1 LRLRERS
8 GVLSL
13 ERPFVREAASGGST
27 AFQLSLSARYISTMA
42 GALEG
47 RVVVIIGGTAGLGL
61 SAARACIAAGARVV
75 ALGRDDEA
83 VPMARD
89 AIGPGGLVLTGDA
102 TDPASAPG
110 AIEAALRA
118 FGRFDA
124 LYHVAGGSG
133 RGLGDGPLHEITD
146 DGWRRTMDLNATS
159 MFHSNR
165 AAVRQF
171 LDQKTGGSI
180 LNVTSVLAYSPA
192 PHHFATHAYAAAKAA
207 AIGFTRSCAA
217 HYASHGIRFN
227 GIAPGLVDTPM
238 ARRAAGDEQIRRY
251 LVTKQPLDGGRIGN
265 PEDLDAAVVYF
276 LSDQSRFVT
285 GQVLGVDG
293 GWAVSEGQ
301 VAP

>member
-1 LRLRERS
+1 
-8 GVLSL
+8 
-13 ERPFVREAASGGST
+13 
-27 AFQLSLSARYISTMA
+27 
-42 GALEG
+42 
-47 RVVVIIGGTAGLGL
+47 
-61 SAARACIAAGARVV
+61 
-75 ALGRDDEA
+75 
-83 VPMARD
+83 
-89 AIGPGGLVLTGDA
+89 
-102 TDPASAPG
+102 
-110 AIEAALRA
+110 
-118 FGRFDA
+118 
-124 LYHVAGGSG
+124 
-133 RGLGDGPLHEITD
+133 
-146 DGWRRTMDLNATS
+146 MDLNATS